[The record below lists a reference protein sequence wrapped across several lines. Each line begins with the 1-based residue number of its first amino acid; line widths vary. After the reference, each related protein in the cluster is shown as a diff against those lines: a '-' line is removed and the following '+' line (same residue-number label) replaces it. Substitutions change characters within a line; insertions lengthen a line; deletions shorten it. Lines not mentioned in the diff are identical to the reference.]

1 MTKTRAGGENEKEKG
16 TGTEKDSGNESRN
29 DKKLDLDL
37 HLQPGQEAATLAG
50 GCFWGMEDILRKIPG
65 VIETTVG
72 YTGGATVNPVYET
85 VKEGNPGHAE
95 SILVIFDPTV
105 LSYEVLLD
113 YFFRMHN
120 PTTLNRQCGDV
131 GSQYR
136 SAIFFHSEEQRA
148 TAERVKAEVEHSGR
162 WKAPLITQIVPARP
176 FYSAEQYHQ
185 DYLEKN
191 PGGYTCHFLRG

>member
-1 MTKTRAGGENEKEKG
+1 MIKTGAENEM
-16 TGTEKDSGNESRN
+16 DNGNKNRSDNNNSSRNDNKN
-29 DKKLDLDL
+29 DKKLDLP
-37 HLQPGQEAATLAG
+37 PGQEAATLAG

-72 YTGGATVNPVYET
+72 YTGGATINPVYET
-85 VKEGNPGHAE
+85 VKEGNTGHAE
-95 SILVIFDPTV
+95 SILVVFEPTV
-105 LSYEVLLD
+105 LSYEALLD

-120 PTTLNRQCGDV
+120 PTTLNRQGGDV

-148 TAERVKAEVEHSGR
+148 TAERVKAEVERSGK
-162 WKAPLITQIVPARP
+162 WTAPLVTQIVPTKP
-176 FYSAEQYHQ
+176 FYPAEQYHQ

-191 PGGYTCHFLRG
+191 PGGYTCHFLRE